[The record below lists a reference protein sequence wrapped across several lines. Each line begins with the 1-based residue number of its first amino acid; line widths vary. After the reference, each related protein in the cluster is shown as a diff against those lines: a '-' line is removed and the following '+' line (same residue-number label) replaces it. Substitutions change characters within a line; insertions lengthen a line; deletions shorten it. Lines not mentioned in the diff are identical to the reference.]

1 MEKGSSGVDISAL
14 VKIYKEALKKGDSHR
29 VDLTTTALKA
39 TARAEAALAEARIL
53 ATVAVDV

>member
-1 MEKGSSGVDISAL
+1 MAMDNPSVDIGAL

-29 VDLTTTALKA
+29 VDLATNAIKV

-53 ATVAVDV
+53 SRVANDV